1 VAAIL
6 DRRGVPWQRR
16 SKLNG
21 PQAHGQEP
29 HARILLVD
37 AVGELGHWWGIAQIA
52 FVGGS
57 LTNRGGQNMIE
68 PAAYGAAV
76 SFGPNIW
83 NFWDVVS
90 LMIERNA
97 AVIVRDEQ
105 QLENFVRRCL
115 VDSAFADELGC
126 NAKELVRQQQGAA
139 DRSIELLEQLVISQS
154 KAELADRAA

>member
-1 VAAIL
+1 
-6 DRRGVPWQRR
+6 
-16 SKLNG
+16 
-21 PQAHGQEP
+21 
-29 HARILLVD
+29 
-37 AVGELGHWWGIAQIA
+37 
-52 FVGGS
+52 
-57 LTNRGGQNMIE
+57 MIE

-83 NFWDVVS
+83 NFRDVAS

-115 VDSAFADELGC
+115 ADSAFAEELGC

-139 DRSIELLEQLVISQS
+139 DRTIELMEQLVIGQS
-154 KAELADRAA
+154 NAALVDRAA